1 MARKYYLIKEIFY
14 WIVLVLLCPE
24 TLKAQQQNSGD
35 FKSAF
40 QVAEGIELVTLCTNW
55 VGVQNVAKGPRTLNG
70 SSQRSIRKELFSTNK
85 SVKSIMT
92 LSVPVC
98 KNKKK
103 SKMTL
108 KGESMKVGNRR
119 LGKSS
124 YGAIALTIQ
133 L

>member
-1 MARKYYLIKEIFY
+1 MARKYYLIKEIFC

-24 TLKAQQQNSGD
+24 TLKAQQQNSGELI
-35 FKSAF
+35 SAI
-40 QVAEGIELVTLCTNW
+40 QVPEGVEPLNLHTNR
-55 VGVQNVAKGPRTLNG
+55 VGVQILNG
-70 SSQRSIRKELFSTNK
+70 NDQRRINKK

-92 LSVPVC
+92 LSFFVPVC

-119 LGKSS
+119 LGKSN